1 MTGQRKKRIAG
12 SYFVSTLSI
21 SLVLVVVGILVFILL
36 NAKLVSDHVKQNI
49 GFSIIVKDNVNEAE
63 IKKMQ
68 KILDTKPFVSSSVFI
83 SKVEAAREFKEE
95 LGEDFEGVLG
105 YNPLLPSVEI
115 KLNPVYANNDSLTVI
130 EKSLLKNELVQ
141 EVSYQKSLVHM
152 INENVRRIS
161 LILLIAGAALMLIS
175 FSLLGIGNAL
185 MQTSLNPLLSNIVR
199 GDRLASSLTFGQFV
213 KAIASFLA
221 PYIAMW
227 GATQAIPSFDLGWR
241 VLFPIYMVIAI
252 LAILLLNATQI
263 EEEKE
268 EGKPSTFGQCL
279 ALLGKPFILLCFI
292 GIMCHVGIDVGTNTT
307 APKILMERIGMTLD
321 DAAFATSLYFI
332 FRTAGCF
339 LGSFIL
345 RQMSPKSF
353 FGISVVMMLAA
364 MVGLFIFHDKTVIYA
379 CIALIGFGNSNVF
392 SVIFSQALLYLPG
405 KKNEVSGLMI
415 MGLFGGTVFPLA
427 MGVASDTSMGQNGAI
442 AVMTVGVLYL
452 LFYTFRIKK

>member
-241 VLFPIYMVIAI
+241 VLFPIIW
-252 LAILLLNATQI
+252 
-263 EEEKE
+263 
-268 EGKPSTFGQCL
+268 
-279 ALLGKPFILLCFI
+279 
-292 GIMCHVGIDVGTNTT
+292 
-307 APKILMERIGMTLD
+307 
-321 DAAFATSLYFI
+321 
-332 FRTAGCF
+332 
-339 LGSFIL
+339 
-345 RQMSPKSF
+345 
-353 FGISVVMMLAA
+353 
-364 MVGLFIFHDKTVIYA
+364 
-379 CIALIGFGNSNVF
+379 
-392 SVIFSQALLYLPG
+392 
-405 KKNEVSGLMI
+405 
-415 MGLFGGTVFPLA
+415 
-427 MGVASDTSMGQNGAI
+427 
-442 AVMTVGVLYL
+442 
-452 LFYTFRIKK
+452 

>member
-161 LILLIAGAALMLIS
+161 L
-175 FSLLGIGNAL
+175 
-185 MQTSLNPLLSNIVR
+185 
-199 GDRLASSLTFGQFV
+199 
-213 KAIASFLA
+213 
-221 PYIAMW
+221 
-227 GATQAIPSFDLGWR
+227 
-241 VLFPIYMVIAI
+241 
-252 LAILLLNATQI
+252 
-263 EEEKE
+263 
-268 EGKPSTFGQCL
+268 
-279 ALLGKPFILLCFI
+279 KPFIQNSVWF
-292 GIMCHVGIDVGTNTT
+292 G
-307 APKILMERIGMTLD
+307 
-321 DAAFATSLYFI
+321 
-332 FRTAGCF
+332 
-339 LGSFIL
+339 
-345 RQMSPKSF
+345 F
-353 FGISVVMMLAA
+353 FGSMIANLILLAAIFFLQKEVGSVVNLMNKELIII
-364 MVGLFIFHDKTVIYA
+364 MVAFVMVCGILLSLV
-379 CIALIGFGNSNVF
+379 SSWM
-392 SVIFSQALLYLPG
+392 SVARYLNKDMNDLY
-405 KKNEVSGLMI
+405 N
-415 MGLFGGTVFPLA
+415 
-427 MGVASDTSMGQNGAI
+427 
-442 AVMTVGVLYL
+442 
-452 LFYTFRIKK
+452 